1 MTDPCPADNPR
12 RFCNLRTGGQNR
24 ASKVAVAAVFAA
36 LCHLPA
42 TAYAGDTPGEAWP
55 AAVKA
60 RYKLQ
65 FLGVTVGH
73 LDMASTTTGG
83 TYTMTGSGKVSVLF
97 GAVVWSGSTS
107 ASGTIGNSEPVP
119 TAYAHEWSNKK
130 KTWAVQMRYKDR
142 TASEVAVTPPPGD
155 APPDQVPVTPA
166 SKLGALDPVS
176 AIMMLTRA
184 DGRPPC
190 ARRLAIF
197 DGKQR
202 YDLAFSFKR
211 MTRLPLASGK
221 ETSEVAVVCRVT
233 YAPIGGHRDNDA
245 TKSYAANRDVEV
257 VLRRIP
263 GTDMMIPHAVTIPT
277 TWGTGSMTTERIDVT
292 TGTGRKVAMGE

>member
-1 MTDPCPADNPR
+1 MLIAAAGLLPSASGAADPPR
-12 RFCNLRTGGQNR
+12 E
-24 ASKVAVAAVFAA
+24 
-36 LCHLPA
+36 P
-42 TAYAGDTPGEAWP
+42 WP

-60 RYKLQ
+60 RYRLQ

-107 ASGTIGNSEPVP
+107 ASGTIDNAEPVP
-119 TAYAHEWSNKK
+119 SAYAHEWSNKK

-142 TASEVAVTPPPGD
+142 AAAEVTVTPPPGD

-166 SKLGALDPVS
+166 SKLGALDPVA
-176 AIMMLTRA
+176 AIMQLTRA

-190 ARRLAIF
+190 ARRLGIF

-202 YDLAFSFKR
+202 YDLVFSFKR
-211 MTRLPLASGK
+211 MSRLPAASGNGTT
-221 ETSEVAVVCRVT
+221 EPAVVCRVI
-233 YAPIGGHRDNDA
+233 YAPIGGHRDNDT
-245 TKSYAANRDVEV
+245 TKSYTANRDVEV

-263 GTDMMIPHAVTIPT
+263 GTDMMIPHSVTIPT
-277 TWGTGSMTTERIDVT
+277 AWGTGSMTTERIEVT
-292 TGTGRKVAMGE
+292 TGAGRKVAMGE